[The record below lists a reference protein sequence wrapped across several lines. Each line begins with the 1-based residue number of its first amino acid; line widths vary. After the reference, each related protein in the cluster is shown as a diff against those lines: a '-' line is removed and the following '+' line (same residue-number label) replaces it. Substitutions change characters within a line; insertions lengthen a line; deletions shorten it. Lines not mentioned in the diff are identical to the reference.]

1 MTPPLASFAILRRT
15 LSYLRPHRLSLATAL
30 AQVLA
35 LGALELAK
43 PWPLKIV
50 IDSVLGGAPVPPA
63 LAVGLSQGALLI
75 GACAVL
81 VLIAVLAGV
90 ITVVN
95 LRTTTAIGQR
105 MVSDVRADLYGHL
118 QRLSPGFHSRRE
130 VGDLLYRVTADTF
143 AIQTLAAN
151 CFVPVLSATVLL
163 IGMAAVMFR
172 LDAGLTLVAL
182 IVCPA
187 LMLAI
192 RLLDTPIA
200 SAAARV
206 RREESAV
213 YAVVQRAMSS
223 VRLIQ
228 AFTRED
234 EEHRS
239 FMTRSEESLA
249 AGLKLYTWQTVYS
262 GVVAVL
268 MAVGTAAVLW
278 VGARHVMDGTLSL
291 GSLVVFVAYLAAL
304 YAPVNSV
311 VQTWGMVRG
320 ALAGLGRV
328 FEILDVKRD
337 LPDGPHVLA
346 KEKAHGEVAWDG
358 VGFEYVS
365 GRPVLR
371 DVTLRVPAGFRVA
384 IVGPTGAGKS
394 TLMAMLLRFADPH
407 KGRVTIGGA
416 DVRDFKVR
424 SLRQQIALVLQ
435 PPVVLPMSVAEN
447 IALGRPGASREEIV
461 AAATVADIHESVIRW
476 PQGYDTPVGEQGLTL
491 SEGEKQRITIARAV
505 LKDAPILILD
515 EPTSSVD
522 AETERAIMD
531 GLGRLAAGRTTFI
544 IAHRLSTVRRCDLI
558 VYLKDG
564 VIAEQGTLEELLE
577 RDGLFAAMYRLQT
590 RREKLPRLVSS

>member
-1 MTPPLASFAILRRT
+1 
-15 LSYLRPHRLSLATAL
+15 
-30 AQVLA
+30 
-35 LGALELAK
+35 
-43 PWPLKIV
+43 
-50 IDSVLGGAPVPPA
+50 
-63 LAVGLSQGALLI
+63 
-75 GACAVL
+75 
-81 VLIAVLAGV
+81 
-90 ITVVN
+90 
-95 LRTTTAIGQR
+95 
-105 MVSDVRADLYGHL
+105 MVSDVRGDLYGHL
-118 QRLSPGFHSRRE
+118 QRLSPGFHSRRQ
-130 VGDLLYRVTADTF
+130 VGDLLYRVTADTY

-151 CFVPVLSATVLL
+151 CFVPVLSAVVLL
-163 IGMAAVMFR
+163 IGMAAIMFR
-172 LDAGLTLVAL
+172 LDAGLTRVAL

-187 LMLAI
+187 LMVSI

-200 SAAARV
+200 AAAARV

-213 YAVVQRAMSS
+213 YAVVQRAMTS

-239 FMTRSEESLA
+239 FMARSEESLA
-249 AGLKLYTWQTVYS
+249 AGLRLYTWQTVYS
-262 GVVAVL
+262 GVVSVL
-268 MAVGTAAVLW
+268 MAAGTATVLW

-291 GSLVVFVAYLAAL
+291 GALVVFVSYLASL
-304 YAPVNSV
+304 YGPVNSV

-328 FEILDVKRD
+328 FEILDIKRD
-337 LPDGPHVLA
+337 LPDGPHVLV
-346 KEKAHGEVAWDG
+346 KRKAHGEVAWDG
-358 VGFEYVS
+358 VSFGYVP

-371 DVTLRVPAGFRVA
+371 NVTLRVPAGLRVA

-407 KGRVTIGGA
+407 EGRVTIGGT
-416 DVRDFKVR
+416 DVRDYQVR

-435 PPVVLPMSVAEN
+435 PPVVLPMTVAEN
-447 IALGRPGASREEIV
+447 IALGRPGATREEIAE
-461 AAATVADIHESVIRW
+461 AAMVADIHESIVQW

-522 AETERAIMD
+522 AETERVIME
-531 GLGRLAAGRTTFI
+531 GLERLASGRTTFI

-558 VYLKDG
+558 VFVKDG
-564 VIAEQGTLEELLE
+564 EIAEQGTLQELLE

-590 RREKLPRLVSS
+590 KREKLPRLVAS

>member
-1 MTPPLASFAILRRT
+1 
-15 LSYLRPHRLSLATAL
+15 
-30 AQVLA
+30 
-35 LGALELAK
+35 
-43 PWPLKIV
+43 
-50 IDSVLGGAPVPPA
+50 
-63 LAVGLSQGALLI
+63 
-75 GACAVL
+75 
-81 VLIAVLAGV
+81 
-90 ITVVN
+90 
-95 LRTTTAIGQR
+95 
-105 MVSDVRADLYGHL
+105 
-118 QRLSPGFHSRRE
+118 
-130 VGDLLYRVTADTF
+130 
-143 AIQTLAAN
+143 
-151 CFVPVLSATVLL
+151 
-163 IGMAAVMFR
+163 
-172 LDAGLTLVAL
+172 
-182 IVCPA
+182 VC
-187 LMLAI
+187 I
-192 RLLDTPIA
+192 RLLDRPIA
-200 SAAARV
+200 AAAARV

-213 YAVVQRAMSS
+213 YAVVQRAMTS

-239 FMTRSEESLA
+239 FMARSEESLA

-262 GVVAVL
+262 GVVGVL
-268 MAVGTAAVLW
+268 MAAGTATVLW

-291 GSLVVFVAYLAAL
+291 GALVVFVSYLASL

-337 LPDGPHVLA
+337 LPDGPHVLVQR
-346 KEKAHGEVAWDG
+346 KAQGEVAWDH
-358 VGFEYVS
+358 VTFEYVP

-407 KGRVTIGGA
+407 AGRVTIGGT
-416 DVRDFKVR
+416 DVRDYRVR

-435 PPVVLPMSVAEN
+435 PPVVLPMTVAEN
-447 IALGRPGASREEIV
+447 IALGRPGATREQI
-461 AAATVADIHESVIRW
+461 AAAAMVADIHESIVRW
-476 PQGYDTPVGEQGLTL
+476 PQGYDTPVGEQGVTL

-522 AETERAIMD
+522 AETERDIME
-531 GLGRLAAGRTTFI
+531 GLGRLASGRTTFI

-564 VIAEQGTLEELLE
+564 EIAEQGTLEELLE
-577 RDGLFAAMYRLQT
+577 RDGHFAALYRLQT
-590 RREKLPRLVSS
+590 RREKLPRLVAS